1 MSDPLKVVSV
11 SLNTYELIKKLAK
24 ADDRSIRSWLD
35 IAIGDMYSHKF
46 YEEPDIDDDIED
58 LFA

>member
-11 SLNTYELIKKLAK
+11 SLSTYELIKKLAK
-24 ADDRSIRSWLD
+24 EDDRSIRSWMD
-35 IAIGDMYSHKF
+35 IAIGDIYKSKSK
-46 YEEPDIDDDIED
+46 DLDDNDDD

>member
-11 SLNTYELIKKLAK
+11 SLSTYELIKKLAK
-24 ADDRSIRSWLD
+24 EDDRSIRSWMD
-35 IAIGDMYSHKF
+35 IAVGDMYSHKCK
-46 YEEPDIDDDIED
+46 ELDDNDDD